1 MNRLEQPCQRT
12 VAALRYQGMNKPTL
26 LALASVFSFATAA
39 FAEEAANTYQVTGP
53 IVELTDTK
61 IVVMKGKDKWELARN
76 AETKVTGELKV
87 GAKVTI
93 QYSMT
98 AQTIEAKDEKAK
110 DAAKPK
116 AAAAK
121 DKPAK

>member
-1 MNRLEQPCQRT
+1 
-12 VAALRYQGMNKPTL
+12 MNKSTL
-26 LALASVFSFATAA
+26 IALTAAFSFAASA
-39 FAEEAANTYQVTGP
+39 FAEEPNKYQVTGP

-76 AETKVTGELKV
+76 ADTKVTGELKV

-98 AQTIEAKDEKAK
+98 AQTVEVKDDK
-110 DAAKPK
+110 
-116 AAAAK
+116 AK
-121 DKPAK
+121 DKPKK

>member
-1 MNRLEQPCQRT
+1 
-12 VAALRYQGMNKPTL
+12 MNKPTL
-26 LALASVFSFATAA
+26 LALASVFTFATAA

-53 IVELTDTK
+53 IVEITDTK

-98 AQTIEAKDEKAK
+98 AQTIEAKDEKTKGDKAK
-110 DAAKPK
+110 DGAKPK
-116 AAAAK
+116 DDAAK

>member
-1 MNRLEQPCQRT
+1 MKT
-12 VAALRYQGMNKPTL
+12 PTL
-26 LALASVFSFATAA
+26 LALAAAFTFASAA
-39 FAEEAANTYQVTGP
+39 FAEEAPNTYQVTGP
-53 IVELTDTK
+53 IIEITDTK
-61 IVVMKGKDKWELARN
+61 IIVMKGTDKWELARN

-98 AQTIEAKDEKAK
+98 AQTIEAKGDKAK

-116 AAAAK
+116 DAAAK
-121 DKPAK
+121 DKPKK